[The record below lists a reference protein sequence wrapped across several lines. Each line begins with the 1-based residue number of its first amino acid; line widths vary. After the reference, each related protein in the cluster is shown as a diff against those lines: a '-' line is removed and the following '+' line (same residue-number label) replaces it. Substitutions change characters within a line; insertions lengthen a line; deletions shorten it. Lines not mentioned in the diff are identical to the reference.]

1 MTDAPSRHRGPQPSI
16 RGGHQRRRAINR
28 ALVYAVLIFGSVIM
42 ALPFYWMVTSSLKTS
57 AEANAFP
64 PTWVPGIERPE
75 NWRELGF
82 GQRFT
87 MGLGQIVSVRYW
99 TEQLRW
105 SNYPRAWDLE
115 TEDIRR
121 DDGEEGVT
129 LGSVARDFITLRWIW
144 GLPAYAMADNPKD
157 NFTRYFFNSTYTA
170 LTVTIL
176 SLLTAVLAAYALAT
190 MNFFG
195 SGIYF
200 FLIIGTLY
208 IPGQILLIPNYIFF
222 DYLGNNVSEWMGRNT
237 YFVLIVPWIAS
248 VFAIFLLRQAFLTL
262 PRDLFDAARIDG
274 ASRLRY
280 LFVVVIPLS
289 KPTLITA
296 AIFNFLGTWNS
307 LLWPLIM
314 APEPK
319 YRTIMVG
326 LSFFRTEAGTDY
338 DLLMAASTFS
348 ILPIVIFFFFMQRYF
363 IAGIAR
369 TGLK

>member
-1 MTDAPSRHRGPQPSI
+1 
-16 RGGHQRRRAINR
+16 
-28 ALVYAVLIFGSVIM
+28 
-42 ALPFYWMVTSSLKTS
+42 
-57 AEANAFP
+57 
-64 PTWVPGIERPE
+64 
-75 NWRELGF
+75 
-82 GQRFT
+82 QRFA
-87 MGLGQIVSVRYW
+87 MGLGQMVSPRYW

-105 SNYPRAWDLE
+105 GNYPRAWNLE
-115 TEDIRR
+115 TGDPRR
-121 DDGEEGVT
+121 DEEGGVT
-129 LGSVARDFITLRWIW
+129 LGSVARDFFTLKWIW
-144 GLPAYAMADNPKD
+144 GLPAYAMEDNPKD

-222 DYLGNNVSEWMGRNT
+222 DYLGSNVSVWMGRNT

-248 VFAIFLLRQAFLTL
+248 VFAIFLLRQAFMTL

-296 AIFNFLGTWNS
+296 AIFSFLGTWNS